1 MPRIALLLSL
11 PVLGLGVAACGD
23 QTADLEKQATEEL
36 SSIRGYSD
44 AKVDCP
50 SDVDSDKGATFTCTV
65 TGAPTAD
72 RLLVCCRIGAPGA
85 ALLQPRYRMTATTS
99 RFSAAMRR
107 IWRSPQMR

>member
-1 MPRIALLLSL
+1 MPRIALLLTL

-36 SSIRGYSD
+36 SSIRGYAD

-65 TGAPTAD
+65 TGAPIKEVTYEVVD
-72 RLLVCCRIGAPGA
+72 DDGNVKINEVK
-85 ALLQPRYRMTATTS
+85 
-99 RFSAAMRR
+99 
-107 IWRSPQMR
+107 